1 VSWRYAVLSLFA
13 LFIVVL
19 LVFKNYEIWTL
30 PIEVIPQKGVA
41 KKSGTTIPSPSA
53 VGVQKET
60 KSIDSYIFISEKNIF
75 HPERKEFSILGGPGK
90 KPIARP
96 QIILYGVT
104 VTGEY
109 QSATIV
115 DPTRALRKGE
125 REMLT
130 LMKGE
135 QVGEYKLVKVLPD
148 RITLEAAG
156 DTFEVLLY
164 DPKVAKKRSD
174 IKTETKPAV
183 ITSTLPTPGSP
194 PGEAAKTVPQ
204 TQPVQQR
211 ELSLPRVTSPPMVTP
226 SAPSTSSLPFIRR
239 GRVPPDGSPSAVAP
253 SGGIST
259 GATAPV
265 TGQTEGTEGN

>member
-1 VSWRYAVLSLFA
+1 MSLRYAVLSLLA

-30 PIEVIPQKGVA
+30 PIEVVPEKGVA
-41 KKSGTTIPSPSA
+41 KKSGATLESPSA

-75 HPERKEFSILGGPGK
+75 HPERKEFPIQLGPGK
-90 KPIARP
+90 KPNVRP

-104 VTGEY
+104 VMGDY

-115 DPTRALRKGE
+115 DPTRPPKKGR

-135 QVGEYKLVKVLPD
+135 QIGEYKLAKILPD
-148 RITLEAAG
+148 RITLEAAE

-174 IKTETKPAV
+174 IKTETKPAAV
-183 ITSTLPTPGSP
+183 TSTLPAPASP
-194 PGEAAKTVPQ
+194 EAPKPAPPTTAEK
-204 TQPVQQR
+204 
-211 ELSLPRVTSPPMVTP
+211 PRVAVQERVSTPPPIPSPTP
-226 SAPSTSSLPFIRR
+226 P
-239 GRVPPDGSPSAVAP
+239 
-253 SGGIST
+253 
-259 GATAPV
+259 
-265 TGQTEGTEGN
+265 